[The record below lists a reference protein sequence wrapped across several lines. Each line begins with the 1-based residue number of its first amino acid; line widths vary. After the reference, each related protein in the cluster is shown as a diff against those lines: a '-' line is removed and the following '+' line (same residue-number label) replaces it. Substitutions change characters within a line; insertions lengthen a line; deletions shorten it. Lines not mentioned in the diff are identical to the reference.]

1 MDTIVKSFPATLD
14 SLEPIRNFVS
24 EKSAALGLNKKKTYG
39 LCLAIDEI
47 ATNIINYGYPKAG
60 ITNGEVQVTVNIS
73 DKSIEVILGDQAV
86 AFDPLQHLVPS
97 AEDMN
102 KPLEERP
109 IGGLGILLAQ
119 QNVDEFT
126 YDYKNGSNYN
136 RFLVNATA

>member
-1 MDTIVKSFPATLD
+1 MDTIVKSFPASLD

-24 EKSAALGLNKKKTYG
+24 EKCIALGFNKKKTYG

-60 ITNGEVQVTVNIS
+60 ITNGEVEVTVHCS
-73 DKSIEVILGDQAV
+73 DKSIEVILGDKAV
-86 AFDPLQHLVPS
+86 AFNPLQHLVPS
-97 AEDMN
+97 QEDMN
-102 KPLEERP
+102 KPLEDRP

-126 YDYKNGSNYN
+126 YEYRNGSNYN

>member
-14 SLEPIRNFVS
+14 SLEPIRNFIS
-24 EKSAALGLNKKKTYG
+24 EKCTAQGFSTKKTYG
-39 LCLAIDEI
+39 LCLATDEI

-60 ITNGEVQVTVNIS
+60 ITNGEVQVTINS
-73 DKSIEVILGDQAV
+73 SNERIEVILADSAV
-86 AFDPLQHLVPS
+86 PFNPLQHLVPS
-97 AEDMN
+97 TEDMS

-126 YDYKNGSNYN
+126 YEYKNGSNYN